1 MLLGNLNDKHTNMYT
16 KLSCRFD
23 ALDLIENIVEKLPAQ
38 EMRKKQLKES
48 IQVIMSKCVE

>member
-1 MLLGNLNDKHTNMYT
+1 MYT